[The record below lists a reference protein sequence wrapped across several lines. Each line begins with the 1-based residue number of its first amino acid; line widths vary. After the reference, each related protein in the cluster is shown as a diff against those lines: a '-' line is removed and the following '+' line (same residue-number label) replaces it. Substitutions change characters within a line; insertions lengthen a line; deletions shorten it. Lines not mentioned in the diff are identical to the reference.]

1 MIFFRIS
8 EYLRYQWH
16 AKNAHGIHSPFVFSF
31 YNKVLRKTLRLPK
44 VEQEIRK
51 RYLLNKE
58 EIQFKDPKTGEIR
71 KTTIQSLVKK
81 TWSGKSFSYF
91 LIRLSEWLQAT
102 SFLET
107 GTALGIAFSMV
118 SHTRGIKKVYS
129 IEGSSELAE
138 KARQLIFKPENVES
152 FIRQGNVKEIFRKV
166 LGDANPDIVF
176 LDADHRS
183 ETIQFYLNE
192 LKYHTGVVKAIVI
205 HDIYW
210 SADMKSAWQKVVND
224 PDYPLTVDCFHA
236 GIIFPNRNMEK
247 QHFILKY

>member
-8 EYLRYQWH
+8 EYLHYRWK
-16 AKNAHGIHSPFVFSF
+16 AKNAHGVHSPFVFSF
-31 YNKVLRKTLRLPK
+31 YNEVLRRKIRLP
-44 VEQEIRK
+44 EIEKEVKK
-51 RYLLNKE
+51 RYLTNRE
-58 EIQFKDPKTGEIR
+58 PIQFQDPKTGETK
-71 KTTIQSLVKK
+71 KTTVQSLAKR

-91 LIRLSEWLQAT
+91 LIRLCEWLQAKT
-102 SFLET
+102 FLET

-138 KARQLIFKPENVES
+138 KARQLSFKPENVEAI
-152 FIRQGNVKEIFRKV
+152 IRQGNVKEIFSQV
-166 LGDANPDIVF
+166 LADANSEVVF

-192 LKYHTGVVKAIVI
+192 LKNHKGDIKAIVI

-210 SADMKSAWQKVVND
+210 SPDMKSAWQKVIDD
-224 PDYPLTVDCFHA
+224 PDYALTVDCFHA
-236 GIIFPNRNMEK
+236 GIIFPKRDMEK